1 MIGLILAFPLLSALS
16 IGILWRTGRRNDALF
31 SGLSIAMSLL
41 AVLFAALSFGKSFA
55 LPGIPGAFR
64 NDLLA
69 LVPALIV
76 LLVGIFARGAAYSRK
91 HPGLL
96 ILMDL
101 STASALGFFLTDQ
114 FLGWAAFGFLL
125 SLSSLLIVF
134 SPVLEPRFQR
144 SAILLG
150 LSDLLLLLAAGASL
164 HLGNPAIGP
173 VPPAVLTLLLLGAI
187 AKIAVFANPS
197 ELDESRQ
204 PPLPTFI
211 HFAFPPLAGA
221 YLLAR
226 LGTPAEPIFPWIIGL
241 GVILFVMAIAFN
253 NLEGVSELFLEG
265 GGIRLG
271 RLLGR
276 LSRQLLDGAFSLL
289 GLFVLAKGEWLKKT
303 QTKALPDYLL
313 VFAATVTILVSVM
326 AFYLQRW
333 L

>member
-1 MIGLILAFPLLSALS
+1 MIAPLFPLLSALV

-31 SGLSIAMSLL
+31 SGLSIAASLL
-41 AVLFAALSFGKSFA
+41 ALLLLSLSLGRTFAV
-55 LPGIPGAFR
+55 PGWGGFR
-64 NDLLA
+64 LDLYS
-69 LVPALIV
+69 LVPGLLV
-76 LLVGIFARGAAYSRK
+76 LLSGLFARGAAYSRK

-96 ILMDL
+96 LLMDL

-114 FLGWAAFGFLL
+114 FLGWAAFGFIL
-125 SLSSLLIVF
+125 SLSSLLIIF

-150 LSDLLLLLAAGASL
+150 WSDLLLLLAAGAALSL
-164 HLGNPAIGP
+164 GTPAIGP

-204 PPLPTFI
+204 PPLPTFV
-211 HFAFPPLAGA
+211 HFAFSPLAGA

-226 LGTPAEPIFPWIIGL
+226 LGAPAEPLFPWIIGL
-241 GVILFVMAIAFN
+241 GVILLVMAIAFN

-265 GGIRLG
+265 GSIRFG
-271 RLLGR
+271 RLLGG
-276 LSRQLLDGAFSLL
+276 LSRQVLDGAFSLV
-289 GLFVLAKGEWLKKT
+289 GLFVLAKSEWLKKT
-303 QTKALPDYLL
+303 QTGGLPDYLL